1 MKKGVSK
8 WKIISW
14 IVAVICATLVF
25 IWSSMPRFL
34 ESWMGGVLAEM
45 SADLNSIS
53 VDYINPWAIGVSR
66 VNVLSN
72 EGNLSLKQLDV
83 RYDPVGLSSGKVHAV
98 SLTSPHMQIEL
109 SDLSRRLQ
117 NNDDEEENF
126 GSIKSWAEEFLT
138 NPPLQHFRLRDALIN
153 FSSDGLEFPT
163 KLAIEGDFHPG
174 LAQLR
179 MDGNLSGLAWFG
191 DFTIIEEGTDLFLG
205 ASLHFPEI
213 SPVSQTVS
221 SMSQILNQGS
231 EFGLSEWVKI
241 DQGMAKGQWT
251 GRVENNGIID
261 QFMEFNVSNLVLQT
275 MGITLNVPQAILFV
289 TPHTPTWI
297 ESNFY
302 ANMTWGENLDVQGL
316 KISANLQEGKPS
328 LTFRVQRLRTQ
339 GVLPKSELIGLVV
352 DGVEFAFGE
361 EGEII
366 GVRKAKIRFSALHL
380 EEGFSNLYDGELS
393 LEWLGEDRFQVKLH
407 KANGSLPAL
416 GLNLHN
422 LGYTG
427 EIRLESLP
435 KLESDQTI
443 SIEEVFLG
451 EDQKIEDLEIDF
463 KVESTERLEVSKVN
477 MRANDFEFSLEP
489 ANFVIEMPDSTPGRV
504 DLSFLESELS
514 FPKHDDFAYKN
525 IQGYIKMNSLDPLDS
540 NGTQSIRFDFH
551 AGEQVLEDGEV
562 RFELLPNGDKI
573 IETVELQ
580 AFGGLIALE
589 KTKIGENLEDLQLRA
604 FARGIHSQ
612 EVISLFEGLDARM
625 DGNLSGVL
633 NIRNDPFTGW
643 DFYGGALS
651 LDSSDSAKLYLNTEG
666 MLTDGLEPKS
676 SEYENMF
683 LLERALMDLNLDGLN
698 LIFKVN
704 EDGERLVEMNVRG
717 ESEVDGK
724 EISVEYRP
732 KIIGGLD
739 ALIQQANLSRW
750 GITP

>member
-53 VDYINPWAIGVSR
+53 VDYINPWAMGVSR

-117 NNDDEEENF
+117 NNDDDEENF

-153 FSSDGLEFPT
+153 FSSAGLEFPT

-191 DFTIIEEGTDLFLG
+191 DFTMIAEGTDLFLG
-205 ASLHFPEI
+205 GSLHFPEI

-251 GRVENNGIID
+251 GRVENNGIMD

-380 EEGFSNLYDGELS
+380 EEGLSNLYDGELS

-514 FPKHDDFAYKN
+514 FPKHEDFACKN

-739 ALIQQANLSRW
+739 ALIQQANLSKW